1 LLPQAL
7 RAEIKA
13 GELLA
18 EMADKG
24 ERAVRKNM
32 KSQRATSK
40 LSDLGVSKIQSRWQK
55 LAALHGRCMDA
66 RGQDRRAAGAQ
77 LSPSKSTIAYR
88 PKICGYSCG
97 QGTGRARKSPVNLRF
112 LGSSG
117 GEGGIRTPD
126 TVARMPHFEC
136 GAIDHSATS
145 PWPQGA

>member
-66 RGQDRRAAGAQ
+66 RGQHRRAAGAQ
-77 LSPSKSTIAYR
+77 LSPSESTIAYR
-88 PKICGYSCG
+88 PNICGYSCG
-97 QGTGRARKSPVNLRF
+97 
-112 LGSSG
+112 
-117 GEGGIRTPD
+117 
-126 TVARMPHFEC
+126 
-136 GAIDHSATS
+136 
-145 PWPQGA
+145 